1 VESVPEMIF
10 TKPPMFPE
18 SVNFLSK
25 KMPTAKKISI
35 EGKWRFISKHVK
47 HLIAD
52 GWKQVSI
59 EANQEFTLTV
69 VELER

>member
-1 VESVPEMIF
+1 MIF
-10 TKPPMFPE
+10 TKPPMFPADTKPAMKTPR
-18 SVNFLSK
+18 L
-25 KMPTAKKISI
+25 II
-35 EGKWRFISKHVK
+35 EGKWRNISKHVK